1 MPGSFRATLAPGATS
16 RFVTAANARNRVRGR
31 FKKCV
36 VAEGRA
42 EKGEN
47 DSEALPIL
55 FEHILLRACVC
66 FFFCFVFWSSEP
78 LVLFPLDKTQE
89 G

>member
-66 FFFCFVFWSSEP
+66 FFLFCFLVFRATGT
-78 LVLFPLDKTQE
+78 FPI